1 MVFSPHR
8 LWAEIPIRTTHAYRL
23 VAFQP
28 GMELVLNLLIFQDLP
43 IRRPQQLR
51 RRGRLQDGISPQMGN
66 SMVLFFATAGSHRL
80 TFLAHRSPMP
90 RGSTHPL
97 TSWEAMLTLAAATP
111 TLWAA
116 AAFQQSIFPTPL
128 RRGRPGSAS

>member
-51 RRGRLQDGISPQMGN
+51 CRGRLQDGISPQMGN

-80 TFLAHRSPMP
+80 KFLAHRSPMP
-90 RGSTHPL
+90 RGAKHAGR
-97 TSWEAMLTLAAATP
+97 SWEVILTPAAPSPPTLTAAA
-111 TLWAA
+111 
-116 AAFQQSIFPTPL
+116 
-128 RRGRPGSAS
+128 

>member
-51 RRGRLQDGISPQMGN
+51 RRGRSQDGISPQMGN
-66 SMVLFFATAGSHRL
+66 SMVLFFATAGADKVTGLGNRV
-80 TFLAHRSPMP
+80 PMP
-90 RGSTHPL
+90 RGGTRAVTSCEATL
-97 TSWEAMLTLAAATP
+97 TG
-111 TLWAA
+111 AA
-116 AAFQQSIFPTPL
+116 AAPTV
-128 RRGRPGSAS
+128 